1 MRPLHKSRH
10 NRNDVGALSIWV
22 VLTAATAFLAIVGLV
37 ADGGRILNT
46 RASLD
51 RAAAQAAR
59 AGADQLSAAGI
70 RDGNNDVSASQAVT
84 AAQKYL
90 AAAGIQGTAT
100 VNGQTV
106 TVTVHQAVQPQIL
119 GTFGMPTI
127 NVTETE
133 SAQGIQ
139 GGP

>member
-1 MRPLHKSRH
+1 MRHIHERTET
-10 NRNDVGALSIWV
+10 GALSIWV
-22 VLTAATAFLAIVGLV
+22 VLTTATAFLAILGLV

-46 RASLD
+46 RAALD
-51 RAAAQAAR
+51 RVAAQAAR

-70 RDGNNDVSASQAVT
+70 RDGNNDVSASQAIT
-84 AAQKYL
+84 AAQSYL
-90 AAAGIQGTAT
+90 TAAGIQGTAI

-106 TVTVHQAVQPQIL
+106 TVTVERAVAPQIL

>member
-1 MRPLHKSRH
+1 MHAH
-10 NRNDVGALSIWV
+10 HERNETGALSIWV
-22 VLTAATAFLAIVGLV
+22 VLTTATAFLAVLGLV
-37 ADGGRILNT
+37 ADGGRVLNA
-46 RASLD
+46 RAALD

-59 AGADQLSAAGI
+59 AGADQLSAAGV
-70 RDGNNDVSASQAVT
+70 RDGNDDVSASQAIT
-84 AAQKYL
+84 AAQNYL
-90 AAAGIQGTAT
+90 TAAGIQGTAT
-100 VNGQTV
+100 VHGQTV
-106 TVTVHQAVQPQIL
+106 TVTVHRAVGPQIL

>member
-1 MRPLHKSRH
+1 MRPPPAR
-10 NRNDVGALSIWV
+10 DETGALSVWV
-22 VLTAATAFLAIVGLV
+22 VLTTATAFLAILGLV
-37 ADGGRILNT
+37 ADGGRVLNT
-46 RASLD
+46 RAALD

-70 RDGNNDVSASQAVT
+70 RNGTNDVSPS
-84 AAQKYL
+84 AAI
-90 AAAGIQGTAT
+90 AAASNYLTTLGLHGTVT

-119 GTFGMPTI
+119 GTFGIPTI

>member
-1 MRPLHKSRH
+1 MRPTREHTET
-10 NRNDVGALSIWV
+10 GALSIWV
-22 VLTAATAFLAIVGLV
+22 VLTTATAFLAVLGLV
-37 ADGGRILNT
+37 ADGGRILNA
-46 RASLD
+46 RAALD

-70 RDGNNDVSASQAVT
+70 RDGNNDVSTSQAIN
-84 AAQKYL
+84 AAQNYL
-90 AAAGIQGTAT
+90 REVGIQGTAS

-106 TVTVHQAVQPQIL
+106 TVTVHREVAPQIL

>member
-1 MRPLHKSRH
+1 MHPPHQ
-10 NRNDVGALSIWV
+10 RNEEGALSIWV
-22 VLTAATAFLAIVGLV
+22 VLTTATAFLAILGLV

-46 RASLD
+46 RAALD

-59 AGADQLSAAGI
+59 AGADQLSTAAI
-70 RDGNNDVSASQAVT
+70 RNGTNDVSTSQAIT
-84 AAQKYL
+84 AALNYL
-90 AAAGIQGTAT
+90 AAAGVHGTVT
-100 VNGQTV
+100 VTGQRV
-106 TVTVHQAVQPQIL
+106 TVTVHRAVQPQIL

>member
-1 MRPLHKSRH
+1 MRPSHRQ
-10 NRNDVGALSIWV
+10 RNETGALSIWV
-22 VLTAATAFLAIVGLV
+22 VLTTATAFLAILGLV

-46 RASLD
+46 RAALD

-70 RDGNNDVSASQAVT
+70 RNGHNDVSVSQAIT
-84 AAQKYL
+84 AASNYL
-90 AAAGIQGTAT
+90 AAAGVHGSVSVT
-100 VNGQTV
+100 GQTV
-106 TVTVHQAVQPQIL
+106 TVTVHRTVQPQIL

>member
-1 MRPLHKSRH
+1 MRYPRH
-10 NRNDVGALSIWV
+10 TRREAGALSIWV
-22 VLTAATAFLAIVGLV
+22 VLTTATAFLAILGLV

-46 RASLD
+46 RAALD
-51 RAAAQAAR
+51 RAASQAAR
-59 AGADQLSAAGI
+59 AGADQLSSAGI
-70 RDGNNDVSASQAVT
+70 RDGNNDVSASQAIT
-84 AAQKYL
+84 AATNYL
-90 AAAGIQGTAT
+90 TAAGIQGTVT
-100 VNGQTV
+100 VTGQKV
-106 TVTVHQAVQPQIL
+106 TVTVHRAVQPQIL